1 MWRRARE
8 LLLAL
13 ERPAKNSIFVA
24 NMASSIISGGTIR
37 TLSDGQPT
45 VEAVGIVGDRIV
57 ATGAVEAVRSRLGPG
72 ATTFDLRG
80 RTLLPAFND
89 DHLHV
94 LSTGD
99 YFARPHLHGLSTEEV
114 IERVREFYRD
124 ARPGEVLYGLGW
136 DYPSVVD
143 PHRSLLDRAF
153 PDNPV
158 VLYQYSG
165 HGAWASSSALAM
177 IGVRRSTRDPVGGK
191 IERDERGEP
200 TGILLD
206 AAARPFSRRRTR
218 RQIGD
223 ADLRRRLIER
233 SLGLLAEHGITTAQD
248 NSWYPEVVREYLRLD
263 REGKLTA
270 RLSCWAD
277 GRSPWRRWLVDSQ
290 PFALPPAERRAGR
303 GEASGDGRGSN
314 AGAGDGARAGLRAD
328 GRGDRGLVT
337 RGPVKYFLD
346 GTFSTRTAW
355 LLSPY
360 AAEPDNSGLPMG
372 TIAWMRE
379 LVRRSAAARRQTAF
393 HAIGDRAV
401 RELVN
406 SVEEAAARYPAVRSL
421 RVRIEHGQL
430 IDAADIP
437 RIRDL
442 GMVVSAQPTALI
454 RPEKDERLLGKERAI
469 GAYPYRSLLDAGV
482 HLAFGSD
489 VPGESTFDPLGAIHD
504 VVNRDSPERISVLE
518 ALRCYTRG
526 SAYAEFEEGEKG
538 TIEPGRLADLV
549 VLSADPLSVPPA
561 AIRDLR
567 VELTMVG
574 GRVVYERSR
583 ERENSTIR
591 RSSVT
596 LAEE

>member
-1 MWRRARE
+1 
-8 LLLAL
+8 
-13 ERPAKNSIFVA
+13 
-24 NMASSIISGGTIR
+24 MASIVFSGGTIR
-37 TLSDGQPT
+37 TLSDERPT
-45 VEAVGIVGDRIV
+45 VEAVAIVGDRIV
-57 ATGAVEAVRSRLGPG
+57 AAGAIEEVRAAAGPG
-72 ATTFDLRG
+72 ATSIDLRG
-80 RTLLPAFND
+80 RTLLPGFND

-99 YFARPHLHGLSTEEV
+99 YFSRPHLHGLSTEEA

-124 ARPGEVLYGLGW
+124 ARPGEVLYGQGW
-136 DYPSVVD
+136 DYPAVVD
-143 PHRSLLDRAF
+143 PHRNLLDRAF

-206 AAARPFSRRRTR
+206 AAARPFGRRRTR

-223 ADLRRRLIER
+223 PHLRMLLIER
-233 SLGLLAEHGITTAQD
+233 SLKLLAEHGITTAQD
-248 NSWYPEVVREYLRLD
+248 NTWYPAVVDEYLSLE
-263 REGKLTA
+263 REGKLTV

-277 GRSPWRRWLVDSQ
+277 GRSPWRRWLVDHRR
-290 PFALPPAERRAGR
+290 FDLPPAERRVAGR
-303 GEASGDGRGSN
+303 ASD
-314 AGAGDGARAGLRAD
+314 DGA
-328 GRGDRGLVT
+328 RGLVT

-360 AAEPDNSGLPMG
+360 AAEPENLGLPMG
-372 TIAWMRE
+372 TIPWMRE

-401 RELVN
+401 RELID
-406 SVEEAAARYPAVRSL
+406 SVAEAAARYPAVRSL

-454 RPEKDERLLGKERAI
+454 QPEKDERLLGARRARA
-469 GAYPYRSLLDAGV
+469 AYPYRSLLDAGV

-489 VPGESTFDPLGAIHD
+489 VPGESTFDPLGAIHN
-504 VVNRDSPERISVLE
+504 VVNRDSPERITVQE

-549 VLSADPLSVPPA
+549 VLSADPLIVPPA
-561 AIRDLR
+561 TIRKLR
-567 VELTMVG
+567 VEMTVVG
-574 GRVVYERSR
+574 GRIVYERLQ
-583 ERENSTIR
+583 ERENAAPQRTSSTREAR
-591 RSSVT
+591 RQ
-596 LAEE
+596 

>member
-1 MWRRARE
+1 
-8 LLLAL
+8 
-13 ERPAKNSIFVA
+13 
-24 NMASSIISGGTIR
+24 MASIIIFGGTIR
-37 TLSDGQPT
+37 TLSDGRPT
-45 VEAVGIVGDRIV
+45 VEAVAIAGDRIV
-57 ATGAVEAVRSRLGPG
+57 AAGTLAEVRSSVGPD
-72 ATTFDLRG
+72 AASIDLQG
-80 RTLLPAFND
+80 RALLPGFND

-99 YFARPHLHGLSTEEV
+99 YFSRPHLHGLSTEEV
-114 IERVREFYRD
+114 IERVSEFYRD
-124 ARPGEVLYGLGW
+124 ARPGEVLYGQGW
-136 DYPSVVD
+136 DYPAVVC
-143 PHRSLLDRAF
+143 PHRNLLDRAF

-206 AAARPFSRRRTR
+206 AAARPFGRRRTR

-223 ADLRRRLIER
+223 RGVRRRLLER
-233 SLGLLAEHGITTAQD
+233 SLKLLAEHGITTAQD
-248 NSWYPEVVREYLRLD
+248 NTWYPAVVDEYLRLE
-263 REGKLTA
+263 REGKLTV
-270 RLSCWAD
+270 RVSCWAD
-277 GRSPWRRWLVDSQ
+277 GRSPWRRWLVDHHR
-290 PFALPPAERRAGR
+290 FDLPPAERRAGR

-314 AGAGDGARAGLRAD
+314 AGAGDGARRGLRAD

-360 AAEPDNSGLPMG
+360 TAEPENLGLPMG
-372 TIAWMRE
+372 TIPWMRE

-401 RELVN
+401 RELID
-406 SVEEAAARYPAVRSL
+406 SVEAAAARYPAVRSL

-430 IDAADIP
+430 IDGADIP

-454 RPEKDERLLGKERAI
+454 QPEKDERLLGARRARA
-469 GAYPYRSLLDAGV
+469 AYPYRSLLDAGV

-489 VPGESTFDPLGAIHD
+489 VPGESTFDPLGAIHN
-504 VVNRDSPERISVLE
+504 VVNRDSPERITVLE
-518 ALRCYTRG
+518 ALRCYTQG

-538 TIEPGRLADLV
+538 TIERGRLADLV
-549 VLSADPLSVPPA
+549 VLSADPISVPPS
-561 AIRDLR
+561 AIREIH
-567 VELTMVG
+567 VEMTIVG
-574 GRVVYERSR
+574 GRVVYERPL
-583 ERENSTIR
+583 ERKDST
-591 RSSVT
+591 SSPPSGT
-596 LAEE
+596 LKAHRQ